1 MTSNDSRAP
10 GRGAHF
16 KPTRAAGLARLEAF
30 LPRAGADY
38 AATRNAVVAGHGNV
52 SGLSPWLRRRLL
64 TEDEVVAAAVE
75 RHGPAGAEKFIQEL
89 RWRTYWKGWLE
100 SRPAVWTSYLTGCER
115 ARDGLRGE
123 RASAF
128 AAAVAGRTDLACF
141 NAWRDELVGTGWLH
155 NHARMWLASIWVFTL
170 RLPWEL
176 GAAFFLE
183 HLLDGDPASNTLS
196 WRWVAGLHTSG
207 KTYLARADNI
217 AKYAGPELAPPPGR
231 LAESVVAPAPER
243 WERVALGERP
253 ACWSEVAAQAGR
265 RAGLW
270 LHGDDL
276 CVEAGGLAEA
286 SVVAMHA
293 GSAAGA
299 EEACGVGLGP
309 AAWGRAAR
317 ADGAARAAAHF
328 GVEAEG
334 GEHDDLA
341 GALAEW
347 VRARRLTAVLA
358 YEPPIGP
365 GRAGAAALTA
375 AGKAAGVPIIWI
387 RRPGDAAL
395 WPRATAGFFPFWE
408 AARGGPFRSA

>member
-1 MTSNDSRAP
+1 M
-10 GRGAHF
+10 
-16 KPTRAAGLARLEAF
+16 
-30 LPRAGADY
+30 DY
-38 AATRNAVVAGHGNV
+38 AATRNSVMPGHGNV

-64 TEDEVVAAAVE
+64 TEDEVVAAAAAQ
-75 RHGPAGAEKFIQEL
+75 HGASAAEKFIQEV

-100 SRPAVWTSYLTGCER
+100 NRPAVWTSFIEGVAR
-115 ARDGLRGE
+115 ARDRLTGE
-123 RASAF
+123 RASMF
-128 AAAVAGRTDLACF
+128 SAAVAGRTDLACF
-141 NAWRDELVGTGWLH
+141 NAWRDELVATGWLH
-155 NHARMWLASIWVFTL
+155 NHARMWFASIWVFTL

-183 HLLDGDPASNTLS
+183 HLLDGDAASNTLS
-196 WRWVAGLHTSG
+196 WRWVAGLHTPG
-207 KTYLARADNI
+207 KIYLARAENI
-217 AKYAGPELAPPPGR
+217 ARYAGSELAPPAGR
-231 LAESVVAPAPER
+231 LAEAAVAPAPEK
-243 WERVALGERP
+243 WERVVLSERP
-253 ACWSEVAAQAGR
+253 VSWGEVAARVGR
-265 RAGLW
+265 RPGLW

-286 SVVAMHA
+286 PVVAMHA

-334 GEHDDLA
+334 GEHDDFA

-347 VRARRLTAVLA
+347 VRARRLSAVLA
-358 YEPPIGP
+358 YEPPTGP

-375 AGKAAGVPIIWI
+375 AGKAAGVPIVWI

-408 AARGGPFRSA
+408 AARGGLVRPA